1 MTAKRKRPYH
11 WADDRA
17 DRDADE
23 SAHRPQLQGSRR
35 DDILF
40 VNDISVVETAAGG
53 LGHDLILG
61 DRRPL
66 DTAPQVATE
75 VHGQDGLT
83 LHVIRGTDHRTIGGF
98 YDKVFLGDA
107 GDDWL
112 MSGAGNDVVHGGDGD
127 DVVYGEGGGD
137 RLYGGDGNDILSGDN
152 LSDSLFGTVD
162 QHGNDTIDGGAGNDR
177 LFGNGGDDQLEGGP
191 GDDEL
196 HGDDP
201 ASANWRGGADEL
213 RGGDGADRLFGQGGD
228 DQLHGGRGDD
238 VLAGGG
244 GSDWLDGGDGDD
256 RLYADIANLPEASV
270 RGTRHPPADDVAT
283 RLTGRIYLLDA
294 STLPVFDDLQRKVDE
309 RRRTPHD
316 SGTANQLYGGEGND
330 LLVSGAGRDWM
341 EGGSG
346 ADVYV
351 AGRMNGHDIIAETGT
366 DSDGKDVLRFA
377 SHSNTSEMDIRQD
390 GSDLILAWTAG
401 GRDHS
406 VRILDQFAPGST
418 PAVALFHFDGGEGLG
433 FHVTAAEMSSW
444 LNRGAPWM
452 A

>member
-11 WADDRA
+11 RTDGDV
-17 DRDADE
+17 DG

-53 LGHDLILG
+53 LGHDVILG

-66 DTAPQVATE
+66 ETAPQVAIE

-83 LHVIRGTDHRTIGGF
+83 LHVIRGTDHRTISGF

-112 MSGAGNDVVHGGDGD
+112 MPGAGNDVVHGGDGD

-152 LSDSLFGTVD
+152 LSDSLFGDVD

-177 LFGNGGDDQLEGGP
+177 LFGNGGDDQLEGAP

-213 RGGDGADRLFGQGGD
+213 RGGDGADRLFGQGGG

-256 RLYADIANLPEASV
+256 RLYADAAGVADLPDSSV
-270 RGTRHPPADDVAT
+270 RGTRHPSADDVPTTLAGRT
-283 RLTGRIYLLDA
+283 YLPTGSA
-294 STLPVFDDLQRKVDE
+294 VPAFDDLLKKVND
-309 RRRTPHD
+309 RRTTGHD
-316 SGTANQLYGGEGND
+316 SGTTNELYGGQGDD
-330 LLVSGAGRDWM
+330 LLVSGEGRDWL
-341 EGGSG
+341 EGGPG

-351 AGRMNGHDIIAETGT
+351 IRRMNGHDVIAETGT
-366 DSDGKDVLRFA
+366 DSDAKDVLRFA

-406 VRILDQFAPGST
+406 VRILDQFAPGSK